1 LAFELNKHI
10 VVTNIISRFV
20 LYCTRY
26 CIVSQDDVLNVATFC
41 FDSENMPAE
50 RKVSLLF
57 MLIKVSV

>member
-26 CIVSQDDVLNVATFC
+26 CIVLY
-41 FDSENMPAE
+41 
-50 RKVSLLF
+50 
-57 MLIKVSV
+57 